1 MCVEIIPHRIKG
13 FPQVADEPSAKNP
26 MASDFSNLSEKQNR
40 ELCGNNICHNGGNE
54 WYMEKNLKIL
64 VLEDME
70 DDLELIEYILGE
82 ANLKFTTKRVENR
95 EQFVTALK
103 KDRVDVILSDHALPQ
118 FNSDEA
124 LSLYRESGL
133 KIPFILVTGAVSDEF
148 AVNSLKQGAD
158 DYVLKSNLTRLPAAI
173 VNAVRQREAEAA
185 KVLANDAMHKQ
196 YEELMK
202 INKELDSFVYSVS
215 HNLRAPLRSVLGL
228 INIARMEDD
237 KRGNFFKEYFNMM
250 ETSMNKLDETL
261 KEILDYSRNARQELT
276 IEKIDL
282 HQLLDDNLEKM
293 QFMPGSAGLK
303 KEINISEQS
312 ALYSDKYRIS
322 VIFNNLISN
331 AIKYYD
337 PGKDNPTLKINI
349 SVNKESARL
358 EFQDNG
364 IGIDKEYQDKIFK
377 MFYRAT
383 QHSEGAGLG
392 LYIVQ
397 EAVDKLKGTIL
408 IKSEIRQGTS
418 FIIEIPNAAAPQ

>member
-1 MCVEIIPHRIKG
+1 
-13 FPQVADEPSAKNP
+13 
-26 MASDFSNLSEKQNR
+26 
-40 ELCGNNICHNGGNE
+40 
-54 WYMEKNLKIL
+54 MEKHLRIL

-70 DDLELIEYILGE
+70 DDLELIEYILTD
-82 ANLKFTTKRVENR
+82 ANLKFTTKRVDTR
-95 EQFVTALK
+95 EQFISALK
-103 KDRVDVILSDHALPQ
+103 RDHVDVILSDHSLPQ

-124 LSLYRESGL
+124 LGIYRESGL

-173 VNAVRQREAEAA
+173 LNAVKQREAEAA
-185 KVLANDAMHKQ
+185 KNLANDAMRKQ

-228 INIARMEDD
+228 INLARMEDE
-237 KRGNFFKEYFNMM
+237 KQGNTFKNYFNMM

-261 KEILDYSRNARQELT
+261 KEILDYSRNSRQELC
-276 IEKIDL
+276 IEKINIQ
-282 HQLLDDNLEKM
+282 QLLDDNLEKM
-293 QFMPGSAGLK
+293 QFMPGSSSINK
-303 KEINISEQS
+303 QINISED
-312 ALYSDKYRIS
+312 APLYSDKYRIS

-337 PGKDNPTLKINI
+337 PVKEHPMLNI
-349 SVNKESARL
+349 AIKVTSGSARL

-364 IGIDKEYQDKIFK
+364 VGIDKEYQDKIFN
-377 MFYRAT
+377 MFFRAT
-383 QHSEGAGLG
+383 QLSEGAGLG

-397 EAVDKLKGTIL
+397 EAVDKLKGTIA
-408 IKSEIRQGTS
+408 IDSEIRKGTT
-418 FIIEIPNAAAPQ
+418 FIIDIPNSTPAKK

>member
-1 MCVEIIPHRIKG
+1 
-13 FPQVADEPSAKNP
+13 
-26 MASDFSNLSEKQNR
+26 
-40 ELCGNNICHNGGNE
+40 
-54 WYMEKNLKIL
+54 MEKHLRIL

-70 DDLELIEYILGE
+70 DDLELIEYILTD
-82 ANLKFTTKRVENR
+82 ANLKFTTKRVDTR
-95 EQFVTALK
+95 EQFISALK
-103 KDRVDVILSDHALPQ
+103 RDHVDVILSDHSLPQ

-124 LSLYRESGL
+124 LGIYRESGL

-173 VNAVRQREAEAA
+173 LNAVKQREAEAA
-185 KVLANDAMHKQ
+185 KNLANDAMRKQ

-228 INIARMEDD
+228 INLARMEDE
-237 KRGNFFKEYFNMM
+237 KQGNTFKNYFNMM

-261 KEILDYSRNARQELT
+261 KEILDYSRNSRQELC
-276 IEKIDL
+276 IEKINIQ
-282 HQLLDDNLEKM
+282 QLLDDNLEKM
-293 QFMPGSAGLK
+293 QFMPGSSSINK
-303 KEINISEQS
+303 QINISEG
-312 ALYSDKYRIS
+312 APLYSDKYRIS

-337 PGKDNPTLKINI
+337 PVKEHPMLNI
-349 SVNKESARL
+349 AIKVTSGSARL

-364 IGIDKEYQDKIFK
+364 VGIDKEYQDKIFN
-377 MFYRAT
+377 MFFRAT
-383 QHSEGAGLG
+383 QLSEGAGLG

-397 EAVDKLKGTIL
+397 EAVDKLKGTIA
-408 IKSEIRQGTS
+408 IDSEIRKGTT
-418 FIIEIPNAAAPQ
+418 FIIDIPNSTPAKK

>member
-1 MCVEIIPHRIKG
+1 
-13 FPQVADEPSAKNP
+13 
-26 MASDFSNLSEKQNR
+26 
-40 ELCGNNICHNGGNE
+40 
-54 WYMEKNLKIL
+54 MEKHLKIL

-70 DDLELIEYILGE
+70 DDLELIEYILSE
-82 ANLKFTTKRVENR
+82 ANLKFTTKRVDNR
-95 EQFVTALK
+95 DQFKSALK
-103 KDRVDVILSDHALPQ
+103 KDHVDVILSDHSLPQ

-124 LSLYRESGL
+124 LGIYRESGL

-185 KVLANDAMHKQ
+185 KVLANDAMRKQ

-237 KRGNFFKEYFNMM
+237 KQGNHFKDYFNMM

-261 KEILDYSRNARQELT
+261 KEILDYSRNSRQELC
-276 IEKIDL
+276 IEKIDIQ
-282 HQLLDDNLEKM
+282 QLLDDNLEKM
-293 QFMPGSAGLK
+293 QFMPGSSSINK
-303 KEINISEQS
+303 QINIREEVP
-312 ALYSDKYRIS
+312 LYSDKYRIS

-337 PGKDNPTLKINI
+337 PVKEHPMLSITIA
-349 SVNKESARL
+349 VNKERARL

-364 IGIDKEYQDKIFK
+364 VGIDKEYQDKIFN
-377 MFYRAT
+377 MFFRAT
-383 QHSEGAGLG
+383 QLSEGAGLG

-397 EAVDKLKGTIL
+397 EAVDKLKGTIE
-408 IKSEIRQGTS
+408 IDSEIRKGTT
-418 FIIEIPNAAAPQ
+418 FIIEIPNLQAPANKH